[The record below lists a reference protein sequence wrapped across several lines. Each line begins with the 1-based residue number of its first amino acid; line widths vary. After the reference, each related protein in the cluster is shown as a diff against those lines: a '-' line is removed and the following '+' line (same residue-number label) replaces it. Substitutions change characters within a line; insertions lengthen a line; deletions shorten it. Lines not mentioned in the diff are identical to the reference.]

1 MTLSYSRRDHKATLN
16 WYIFSDNLSEPKTC
30 LLMLAFRTMI
40 TPVFAALL
48 ALLVGLSERVR
59 ASPSLTDKYD
69 NQQTELERV
78 KSICFKQY
86 QQAKFHPAID
96 PNSQFPNESTYR
108 WIVTAKGVQ
117 AISSDVVEQNGGRYK
132 CERGEYELPRALG
145 KDYVSS
151 MAGLCVYRNPYSND
165 RRITCGPPISKKER
179 FEIEQCGVVILKS
192 CLSVYKQWN
201 NKHVT
206 RTVLGVE
213 YIKIAER

>member
-1 MTLSYSRRDHKATLN
+1 
-16 WYIFSDNLSEPKTC
+16 
-30 LLMLAFRTMI
+30 MI

-48 ALLVGLSERVR
+48 ALLVGLSEGVR

-69 NQQTELERV
+69 NQQTEIERV
-78 KSICFKQY
+78 KRICFKQY

-96 PNSQFPNESTYR
+96 PNSEFPNESKYR
-108 WIVTAKGVQ
+108 WIVSAKGVQ
-117 AISSDVVEQNGGRYK
+117 AISPDVVDQNGGRYK

-151 MAGLCVYRNPYSND
+151 VAGLCGYLNPYSNN
-165 RRITCGPPISKKER
+165 RKIRCSPPIIRKER

-192 CLSVYKQWN
+192 CLSVYKQWDN
-201 NKHVT
+201 DHVT

-213 YIKIAER
+213 YIKNAER

>member
-1 MTLSYSRRDHKATLN
+1 
-16 WYIFSDNLSEPKTC
+16 
-30 LLMLAFRTMI
+30 MI
-40 TPVFAALL
+40 TPVFATLL

-96 PNSQFPNESTYR
+96 PNSEFPNESTYR

-117 AISSDVVEQNGGRYK
+117 AISPDVVEQNGGRYK

-145 KDYVSS
+145 KDFVSS
-151 MAGLCVYRNPYSND
+151 VPVICLRNPYSND
-165 RRITCGPPISKKER
+165 RKIPCGPKFQKER

-201 NKHVT
+201 KKHVT

-213 YIKIAER
+213 YIKNAER